1 MCEDAPVV
9 LLEEE
14 GVIEEDGVNLDEGYQ
29 STLDCT
35 KCKNNLAKIEESYK
49 QQIAALELELINK
62 QNRIDK
68 YYFIK
73 NELANDE
80 ENFYEGKGKG
90 GKGYMRKGYD
100 SKQHALK
107 EQYLRKIRND
117 EKRHFRFLQL
127 DYKTQLMISRIDA
140 LRGSV
145 NDDQFIDKLLET
157 FEEKC
162 MLLQSLKG
170 TVENMKQVEGEYV
183 KTIDELMHQHHES
196 IKEKDHE
203 IDYLRKNV
211 QIVLV
216 EKEGS
221 GELSKRRNEKKSK
234 KHLQTDDLDD
244 EYQITIANMQAL
256 RQLDNGVYSNVVQM
270 LGWEK

>member
-1 MCEDAPVV
+1 MCEDEPVV

-35 KCKNNLAKIEESYK
+35 KCKNNLTKIEESYK

-68 YYFIK
+68 YYCIK

-90 GKGYMRKGYD
+90 GKGYIRKGYD

-107 EQYLRKIRND
+107 EQYLRKIRSD

-127 DYKTQLMISRIDA
+127 DYKTQVMISRIDA

-145 NDDQFIDKLLET
+145 NDDQFIDKLLEA
-157 FEEKC
+157 FEEKS

-221 GELSKRRNEKKSK
+221 GELSKRRNGKKSK

-270 LGWEK
+270 LGWKK